1 MLMELKVLR
10 KRELFER
17 ESHAKTAPLILLLI
31 NSQLILKFKLL
42 CRTFCKYIIMQF
54 LKMMSLNSD
63 RFQAKEV

>member
-17 ESHAKTAPLILLLI
+17 ESHAKTALLILLLI